1 MSRLEKFGRS
11 KQAGQSLKAKAAQ
24 ASGAGKDKEPKLPP
38 RRKKYPSSA
47 QTVTKWFYNLLIV
60 IFLGLVVFLFWYGIK
75 FS

>member
-1 MSRLEKFGRS
+1 MSRVEKYGRS
-11 KQAGQSLKAKAAQ
+11 KQAGQTSKAEAKHAAE
-24 ASGAGKDKEPKLPP
+24 AGKDKEPKLPP

-60 IFLGLVVFLFWYGIK
+60 VFVGLVVFLFWYGIK